1 VFFNLFRI
9 QKNIKLMPKIT
20 LPDGNSL
27 NFDNH
32 VTGLQ
37 VAEKISKS
45 LAKQA
50 MVISVNGE
58 LKDLDYKI
66 SSDCSVKIFT
76 SKNEEGL
83 DTIRH
88 DTAHILAM
96 AVQELF
102 PGTQVTIGPV
112 IENGFYYDF
121 ARKQPFTEEDLL
133 KIENKMK
140 EIVDRDEITKREVW
154 NRERAIKHFR
164 DKGEIYK
171 AELIESIPAG
181 EEVSIYFHGD
191 WHDLCRGPHL
201 ASTGKIGKFF
211 KLMKVSGAYWRGD
224 SNNEMLQ
231 RIYGTSWATQKDL
244 DDYLKRIEEAEKRDH
259 RKLGKEMDLFH
270 FREESPGS
278 VFWHEKGWTLFQ
290 KLISYMRSRQDDAGY
305 KEVNTPEVLDRS
317 LWEKSGHWEKY
328 GEHMY
333 TSTTPDEKV
342 FAIKPMNCP
351 GHVQVFNQGL
361 KSYRD
366 LPLRISEFGKVHR
379 YEPSGSLHGLLRVRA
394 FTQDDA
400 HIFCTEDQITSEC
413 LIVTNL
419 ILDIYKEL
427 GFENVILKYSDRP
440 DLRVGDDSVW
450 DKAES
455 ALLDAVKA
463 SKLEYT
469 INKGEGA
476 FYGPKIEFVLRDAI
490 GRDWQ
495 CGTLQVDLN
504 LPGRLDASYV
514 DKDGIKKVPVMLH
527 RALFGSLER
536 FIGILIE
543 HYAGKFPFW
552 ISPLQTVVIPISEDF
567 ENYAAEVANKIKKA
581 GISSAVDLKKHN
593 LNYKIRDHSL
603 AKIPLLLICG
613 KKEVDS
619 NSVTIRRLDSNKQ
632 ENMDLDL
639 FLKTF
644 SALNKASSN

>member
-1 VFFNLFRI
+1 
-9 QKNIKLMPKIT
+9 MPIIT
-20 LPDGNSL
+20 LPDGNNL
-27 NFDNH
+27 NFTKK
-32 VTGLQ
+32 VTGLD

-50 MVISVNGE
+50 MIISVDGE
-58 LKDLDYKI
+58 LKDLDYLIEK
-66 SSDCSVKIFT
+66 DCSVKIFT
-76 SKNEEGL
+76 SKNPEGL
-83 DTIRH
+83 ETIRH

-102 PGTQVTIGPV
+102 LGTQVTIGPV

-121 ARKQPFTEEDLL
+121 ARKEPFTEEDLI
-133 KIENKMK
+133 KIEDKMR

-154 NRERAIKHFR
+154 DRNKAIDHFKK
-164 DKGEIYK
+164 KGEIYK
-171 AELIESIPAG
+171 AELIEAIP
-181 EEVSIYFHGD
+181 ENEDVSIYFHGK

-201 ASTGKIGKFF
+201 SSTGKIGKYF
-211 KLMKVSGAYWRGD
+211 KLTKVSGAYWRGD
-224 SNNEMLQ
+224 SKNEMLQ
-231 RIYGTSWATQKDL
+231 RIYGTSWATKKDL
-244 DDYLKRIEEAEKRDH
+244 EEYLIRIEEAEKRDH

-278 VFWHEKGWTLFQ
+278 VFWHEKGWSLFQ
-290 KLISYMRSRQDDAGY
+290 KLINYMRFRQDAAGY
-305 KEVNTPEVLDRS
+305 KEVNTPEVLDRL

-328 GEHMY
+328 GENMY
-333 TSTTPDEKV
+333 TSKTPDEKV

-351 GHVQVFNQGL
+351 GHIQVFNQGL

-366 LPLRISEFGKVHR
+366 LPLRITEFGKVHR
-379 YEPSGSLHGLLRVRA
+379 YEPSGALHGLLRVRA

-400 HIFCTEDQITSEC
+400 HIFCSEDQITSEC
-413 LIVTNL
+413 LNVTNL
-419 ILDIYKEL
+419 ILDIYKDL
-427 GFENVILKYSDRP
+427 GFENVILKYADRP
-440 DLRVGDDSVW
+440 EVRVGEDKVW
-450 DKAES
+450 DKAEAS
-455 ALLDAVKA
+455 LLEAVKA
-463 SKLEYT
+463 SKLEYS

-514 DKDGIKKVPVMLH
+514 DKDGTKKVPVMLH

-543 HYAGKFPFW
+543 NYAGKFPFW
-552 ISPLQTVVIPISEDF
+552 ISPLQTVVIPISEEFDD
-567 ENYAAEVANKIKKA
+567 YATIVSKKIREA
-581 GISSAVDLKKHN
+581 GMSSTVDLKKHN

-632 ENMDLDL
+632 ENMDLNL

-644 SALNKASSN
+644 SALNKVSSN

>member
-1 VFFNLFRI
+1 
-9 QKNIKLMPKIT
+9 MPIIT
-20 LPDGNSL
+20 LPDGNNL
-27 NFDNH
+27 TFPDK
-32 VTGLQ
+32 VTGLD

-50 MVISVNGE
+50 MVISIDGD
-58 LKDLDYKI
+58 LKDLDFLIEK
-66 SSDCSVKIFT
+66 DCSIKIFT
-76 SKNEEGL
+76 SKNPEGL
-83 DTIRH
+83 ETIRH

-102 PGTQVTIGPV
+102 PRTQVTIGPV

-121 ARKQPFTEEDLL
+121 ARKEPFTEDDLK

-140 EIVDRDEITKREVW
+140 EIVDRNEITKREVW
-154 NRERAIKHFR
+154 ER
-164 DKGEIYK
+164 DKAISHFKEKGETYK
-171 AELIESIPAG
+171 AELIEAIP
-181 EEVSIYFHGD
+181 ENEDVSIYFHGD

-201 ASTGKIGKFF
+201 PSTGKIGKFF
-211 KLMKVSGAYWRGD
+211 KLTKVSGAYWRGD

-244 DDYLKRIEEAEKRDH
+244 DEYLKRIEEAEKRDH

-278 VFWHEKGWTLFQ
+278 VFWHERGWALFQ
-290 KLISYMRSRQDDAGY
+290 KLINYMRGRQDAAGY
-305 KEVNTPEVLDRS
+305 KEVNTPEILDRQ

-328 GEHMY
+328 GENMY
-333 TSTTPDEKV
+333 TSETPDEKV

-351 GHVQVFNQGL
+351 GHIQVFNQGL

-366 LPLRISEFGKVHR
+366 LPLRITEFGKVHR
-379 YEPSGSLHGLLRVRA
+379 YEPSGALHGLLRVRA

-400 HIFCTEDQITSEC
+400 HIFCSEDQITSEC
-413 LIVTNL
+413 LEVTNL
-419 ILDIYKEL
+419 ILDIYKDL
-427 GFENVILKYSDRP
+427 GFENVILKYADRP
-440 DLRVGDDSVW
+440 EVRVGEDEVW
-450 DKAES
+450 DKAEAS
-455 ALLDAVKA
+455 LLEAVKA

-514 DKDGIKKVPVMLH
+514 DKDGTKKVPVMLH

-543 HYAGKFPFW
+543 NYAGKFPFW
-552 ISPLQTVVIPISEDF
+552 ISPLQTVVIPISEEFDD
-567 ENYAAEVANKIKKA
+567 YAIEVSKKIKQV
-581 GISSAVDLKKHN
+581 GISSNVDLKKHN

-632 ENMDLDL
+632 ENMDLNL

>member
-1 VFFNLFRI
+1 
-9 QKNIKLMPKIT
+9 MPIIT
-20 LPDGNSL
+20 LPDGNNL
-27 NFDNH
+27 NFPKK
-32 VTGLQ
+32 VTGLE

-50 MVISVNGE
+50 MVISVDGE
-58 LKDLDYKI
+58 LKDLDFLIEKN
-66 SSDCSVKIFT
+66 CSLKIFT
-76 SKNEEGL
+76 SKNNEGL
-83 DTIRH
+83 ETIRH

-121 ARKQPFTEEDLL
+121 ARKEPFTEEDLK
-133 KIENKMK
+133 KIEEKMK
-140 EIVDRDEITKREVW
+140 EIVDRNEKTKREVW
-154 NRERAIKHFR
+154 DREKAIKHFKK
-164 DKGEIYK
+164 KGEIYK
-171 AELIESIPAG
+171 AELIESIPKG

-201 ASTGKIGKFF
+201 SSTGKIGKFF
-211 KLMKVSGAYWRGD
+211 KLTKVSGAYWRGD

-231 RIYGTSWATQKDL
+231 RIYGTSWASQKDL
-244 DDYLKRIEEAEKRDH
+244 DNYLKRLEEAEKRDH

-278 VFWHEKGWTLFQ
+278 VFWHEKGWALFQ
-290 KLISYMRSRQDDAGY
+290 KLINYMRMKQDIAGY
-305 KEVNTPEVLDRS
+305 QEINTPEVLDRS
-317 LWEKSGHWEKY
+317 LWEKSGHWEKF
-328 GEHMY
+328 GANMY
-333 TSTTPDEKV
+333 TSTTPDEKI

-351 GHVQVFNQGL
+351 GCVEVFNQGI
-361 KSYRD
+361 KSYKD
-366 LPLRISEFGKVHR
+366 LPLKMSEFGKVHR
-379 YEPSGSLHGLLRVRA
+379 YEPSGALHGLLRVRA

-400 HIFCTEDQITSEC
+400 HIFCTEDQITKEC
-413 LIVTNL
+413 LTVTNL
-419 ILDIYKEL
+419 ILEIYKDL

-440 DLRVGDDSVW
+440 ELRVGDDGVW
-450 DKAES
+450 DKAEA
-455 ALLDAVKA
+455 ALLEAVKA
-463 SKLEYT
+463 TKLEYT

-495 CGTLQVDLN
+495 CGTLQVDFN
-504 LPGRLDASYV
+504 LPGRLGASYV
-514 DKDGIKKVPVMLH
+514 DKDGTKKIPVMLH

-543 HYAGKFPFW
+543 NYAGKFPFW
-552 ISPLQTVVIPISEDF
+552 ISPLQTVVIPISEEF
-567 ENYAAEVANKIKKA
+567 NGYAIKVSNEIKKV
-581 GISSAVDLKKHN
+581 GISSLVDLKNQN

-632 ENMDLDL
+632 ENMELNT

>member
-1 VFFNLFRI
+1 
-9 QKNIKLMPKIT
+9 MPLIT
-20 LPDGNSL
+20 LPDGNTIEFP
-27 NFDNH
+27 NK
-32 VTGLQ
+32 VTGLE

-45 LAKQA
+45 LSKQA
-50 MVISVNGE
+50 TIISVNEE
-58 LKDLDYKI
+58 LKDLSFVIDE
-66 SSDCSVKIFT
+66 DCSIKIFT
-76 SKNEEGL
+76 SKDKEGL
-83 DTIRH
+83 ETIRH
-88 DTAHILAM
+88 DTAHITAM

-102 PGTQVTIGPV
+102 PGTQVTIGPI

-121 ARKQPFTEEDLL
+121 SRKEPFTEEDLN
-133 KIENKMK
+133 KIETKMK
-140 EIVDRDEITKREVW
+140 EIVDRDVPTTREVW
-154 NRERAIKHFR
+154 KRDKAISHFK

-171 AELIESIPAG
+171 AEIIESIPQG
-181 EEVSIYFHGD
+181 EDVSIYFHGD
-191 WHDLCRGPHL
+191 WHDLCKGPHL
-201 ASTGKIGKFF
+201 SSTGKIGKYF
-211 KLMKVSGAYWRGD
+211 KLTKVSGAYWRGD

-231 RIYGTSWATQKDL
+231 RIYGTSWASQKDL
-244 DDYLKRIEEAEKRDH
+244 DEYLKRIEEAEKRDH

-278 VFWHEKGWTLFQ
+278 VFWHEKGWKLFQ
-290 KLISYMRSRQDDAGY
+290 KLVAYMRARQEKADY
-305 KEVNTPEVLDRS
+305 KEVNTPEILDRS

-333 TSTTPDEKV
+333 TSQTPDDKI

-379 YEPSGSLHGLLRVRA
+379 YEPSGALHGLLRVRA

-419 ILDIYKEL
+419 ILDIYKDL
-427 GFENVILKYSDRP
+427 GFEDVILKYSDRP
-440 DLRVGDDSVW
+440 DLRVGDDNVW
-450 DKAES
+450 DKAEK

-504 LPGRLDASYV
+504 LPGRLDASFV
-514 DKDGIKKVPVMLH
+514 DKDGTKKIPVMLH

-543 HYAGKFPFW
+543 NYAGKFPFW
-552 ISPLQTVVIPISEDF
+552 IAPLQTVVIPISEEFDS
-567 ENYAAEVANKIKKA
+567 YAKEVNEKINNV
-581 GISSAVDLKKHN
+581 GISSEVDLKNHN
-593 LNYKIRDHSL
+593 LNYKIREHSL
-603 AKIPLLLICG
+603 SKIPLLLICG

-619 NSVTIRRLDSNKQ
+619 NSVTIRRLDTNKQ
-632 ENMDLDL
+632 ENMELNL
-639 FLKTF
+639 FLETF